1 MSDDYSI
8 NMPLNNHKNFYKLY
22 LKKTMKEA
30 FSVSFI
36 LRLGFSQT
44 FDMIKTIN
52 FDDKI
57 VLVSRHYTIF
67 HNTAGENNIGVPKI
81 HKSFGTLSNCSIIQY
96 SNSNIGLFLQ

>member
-1 MSDDYSI
+1 
-8 NMPLNNHKNFYKLY
+8 
-22 LKKTMKEA
+22 MKEA

-36 LRLGFSQT
+36 QRFLGFSQT

-67 HNTAGENNIGVPKI
+67 HNTAGENNIGAPKM
-81 HKSFGTLSNCSIIQY
+81 HKSFGTFKNCSIIQ
-96 SNSNIGLFLQ
+96 